1 MKVRELRVIHGKQQS
16 FGKKAFVKKD
26 DQGIE
31 YLYSYYN
38 LIITNYGNTL
48 QFEEDI
54 KLYSNTTMKH
64 VREYLFQIGG
74 WDLAALPKAKL
85 FRKLEENNYIIE
97 DIF

>member
-1 MKVRELRVIHGKQQS
+1 MKTRELRVKYGTQQS

-26 DQGIE
+26 DQGID
-31 YLYSYYN
+31 YLYSYYS
-38 LIITNYGNTL
+38 LILTNYGNTL
-48 QFEEDI
+48 QFEEDMN
-54 KLYSNTTMKH
+54 LYTNTTMRH